1 MPATDGFGDVRN
13 CPLSLLA
20 AATNRGVNRMH
31 ALPVAMALP
40 RSLADVDAGFMT
52 LLLRAR
58 GVISPTN
65 SVVALDERDVGMT
78 AGYFSAIKRVIC
90 AFAEPT
96 DAPSSYVV
104 KTWPEFEILP
114 KEAIRAMFMKDIQ
127 AYQFPAE
134 QFFPRAPAL
143 LADFDA
149 ENDRWA
155 LVMQDVEAF
164 AEHKTHENELNL
176 DEVLRMIPG
185 LVDMAVAWEGCHEGA
200 KATNLDG
207 LGVGFWASEENLGIY
222 RGVMPG
228 GAKLFDKTTTMADS
242 SLIGRPTWDEALG
255 QGIAELFTNK
265 IDAFYTPARPE
276 NGATCT
282 LAHGDFRGDNIFFC
296 TPTAAYPEGW
306 LVIDFQLL
314 FRGPV
319 PSDLAYLMNS
329 GSVLPSVYE
338 GAGRETVLHAFY
350 DRFMQRTTRYP
361 DYTWDQFRDEFA
373 MMSTVMFIYYV
384 GMGAAFWQAGAFENA
399 RPLRVELGG
408 RGATEADLAPDELR
422 KRMWWTKTFRN
433 FRANF
438 AAFDQYSRLSSLPD
452 NQGEMGPWAELPAHL
467 R

>member
-1 MPATDGFGDVRN
+1 
-13 CPLSLLA
+13 
-20 AATNRGVNRMH
+20 
-31 ALPVAMALP
+31 MALP

-58 GVISPTN
+58 GVISPSN

-265 IDAFYTPARPE
+265 IEAFYTPARPE

-338 GAGRETVLHAFY
+338 GAGRET
-350 DRFMQRTTRYP
+350 
-361 DYTWDQFRDEFA
+361 
-373 MMSTVMFIYYV
+373 
-384 GMGAAFWQAGAFENA
+384 
-399 RPLRVELGG
+399 G
-408 RGATEADLAPDELR
+408 R
-422 KRMWWTKTFRN
+422 
-433 FRANF
+433 
-438 AAFDQYSRLSSLPD
+438 RLC
-452 NQGEMGPWAELPAHL
+452 HL
-467 R
+467 SV

>member
-1 MPATDGFGDVRN
+1 
-13 CPLSLLA
+13 
-20 AATNRGVNRMH
+20 
-31 ALPVAMALP
+31 MALP

-200 KATNLDG
+200 RPPTSMGSELASGHRKRT
-207 LGVGFWASEENLGIY
+207 WAS
-222 RGVMPG
+222 
-228 GAKLFDKTTTMADS
+228 T
-242 SLIGRPTWDEALG
+242 
-255 QGIAELFTNK
+255 AES
-265 IDAFYTPARPE
+265 
-276 NGATCT
+276 C
-282 LAHGDFRGDNIFFC
+282 
-296 TPTAAYPEGW
+296 
-306 LVIDFQLL
+306 
-314 FRGPV
+314 
-319 PSDLAYLMNS
+319 
-329 GSVLPSVYE
+329 
-338 GAGRETVLHAFY
+338 
-350 DRFMQRTTRYP
+350 
-361 DYTWDQFRDEFA
+361 
-373 MMSTVMFIYYV
+373 
-384 GMGAAFWQAGAFENA
+384 
-399 RPLRVELGG
+399 RVE
-408 RGATEADLAPDELR
+408 RSCSTRPR
-422 KRMWWTKTFRN
+422 
-433 FRANF
+433 
-438 AAFDQYSRLSSLPD
+438 
-452 NQGEMGPWAELPAHL
+452 PWRTLL
-467 R
+467 